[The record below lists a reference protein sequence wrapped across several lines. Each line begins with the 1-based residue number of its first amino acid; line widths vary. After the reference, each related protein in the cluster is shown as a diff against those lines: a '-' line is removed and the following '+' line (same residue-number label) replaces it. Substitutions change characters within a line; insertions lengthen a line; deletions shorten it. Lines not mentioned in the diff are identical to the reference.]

1 MYVTSTSRAV
11 LIKWLGSISVPGLIS
26 KRRIAG
32 QTRDMKS
39 RGEGAVRFRPDT
51 HRGGGGGGGGCCRA
65 EEGEEPY
72 MKWWGGGGGDGV
84 ATPPPCIRPWCTV
97 LPHNNV
103 WH

>member
-1 MYVTSTSRAV
+1 MYVTPTSRAV
-11 LIKWLGSISVPGLIS
+11 LMMWSESISVQGLIS

-32 QTRDMKS
+32 QNRDMKS

-51 HRGGGGGGGGCCRA
+51 HRGGGGGGGEGCCLA

-72 MKWWGGGGGDGV
+72 MKWWGGGGWGCNP
-84 ATPPPCIRPWCTV
+84 TPCIRPWCTV

-103 WH
+103 CH